1 MSLMQL
7 LAATRSIK
15 TVKNEPSP
23 YKMNQTNLLPKFVKK
38 GEDGVLP
45 AEETAPAGLSESES
59 KAAIASEPRDFP
71 QPVVQGFGRKRV
83 LTGWLAFRKKLRKP
97 SAKSAALVQTEL
109 SLEGVKVVRNDLYE
123 CGAEKKSAP
132 AGLSRSRGGEPQ
144 TRAVWRNWWT
154 RLQARLFA
162 RKRDEDG
169 VG

>member
-38 GEDGVLP
+38 GEDGQ
-45 AEETAPAGLSESES
+45 APAPEDTVGLSGSEA
-59 KAAIASEPRDFP
+59 KPVVPADPGDFP
-71 QPVVQGFGRKRV
+71 QPVVQGFGQRRV
-83 LTGWLAFRKKLRKP
+83 LSGWLAFRKKLRKP
-97 SAKSAALVQTEL
+97 SAKNAGLVQAEL
-109 SLEGVKVVRNDLYE
+109 SLEAVKVVRNDLYE
-123 CGAEKKSAP
+123 SAAGKKSAP
-132 AGLSRSRGGEPQ
+132 AVVGSPFAGDQKTG
-144 TRAVWRNWWT
+144 AVVGHWWT